1 MHWPLADSRNH
12 PGFVQLEQ
20 WPVLFRADA
29 FKRQLQNQ
37 KKKRMWMSW
46 SRSCLQWLEALL
58 CPSSSR
64 RAAVKSGPGHSFIHL
79 QFLFR
84 DESSWWLESTA
95 PGGQQFCTTRLFHCT
110 GPHCLWTTHQLQK
123 CQWDSSDYTTVGR
136 KTGYNVNGIPW
147 ADLLWCRKT
156 CLSASGTFWKHT
168 LCLYSRK
175 KKISFQKCSRIFW
188 KHIEIGNHVFFS
200 SWQYK

>member
-1 MHWPLADSRNH
+1 
-12 PGFVQLEQ
+12 
-20 WPVLFRADA
+20 
-29 FKRQLQNQ
+29 
-37 KKKRMWMSW
+37 MSW

-79 QFLFR
+79 QFLFWN
-84 DESSWWLESTA
+84 ESSWWLESTA

-123 CQWDSSDYTTVGR
+123 CQWDSSHYTTVGR
-136 KTGYNVNGIPW
+136 KTGYNVDGVPW

-175 KKISFQKCSRIFW
+175 KKNQFSEMLSYLLKTHWNRKPCFFFFPGSINNLVTDTGVYRETELSCCPLNNWTLDRGRFTLHHITSRIL
-188 KHIEIGNHVFFS
+188 I
-200 SWQYK
+200 